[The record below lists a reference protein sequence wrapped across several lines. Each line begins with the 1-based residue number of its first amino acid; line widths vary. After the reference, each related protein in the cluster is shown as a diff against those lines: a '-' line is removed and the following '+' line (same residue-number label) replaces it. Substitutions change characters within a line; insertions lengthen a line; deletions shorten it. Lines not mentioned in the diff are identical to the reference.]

1 MLLLS
6 RHYLRDIIVVLSVII
21 NVQIIRYQTE
31 DKRMKQFGHILF
43 LLGIIF
49 AFVAGI
55 GFEHPWLPLG
65 LAIFGIFV
73 GLVNVVDE
81 DTNKFLITGIA
92 LEVSASAF
100 REFSFMGAAMSDV
113 MIFVGGALL
122 VVAMRVL
129 FATALS
135 TLWKSEK

>member
-1 MLLLS
+1 MQKL
-6 RHYLRDIIVVLSVII
+6 
-21 NVQIIRYQTE
+21 
-31 DKRMKQFGHILF
+31 GHILF
-43 LLGIIF
+43 ILGIII
-49 AFVAGI
+49 AFVVGI
-55 GFEHPWLPLG
+55 GFEHPWLPAG

-73 GLVNVVDE
+73 GLVNVVDV
-81 DTNKFLITGIA
+81 DANKFLITGIA

-135 TLWKSEK
+135 TLWKPQE

>member
-1 MLLLS
+1 MQ
-6 RHYLRDIIVVLSVII
+6 
-21 NVQIIRYQTE
+21 QIGQ
-31 DKRMKQFGHILF
+31 ILF
-43 LLGIIF
+43 ILGILF
-49 AFVAGI
+49 AFVAGL
-55 GFEHPWLPLG
+55 GLEHPWLPIG

-73 GLVNVVDE
+73 GFVNIVDG

-100 REFSFMGAAMSDV
+100 KQFSFIGAAMSDV

-129 FATALS
+129 IKSSLS
-135 TLWKSEK
+135 TLWKTNK

>member
-1 MLLLS
+1 MQQ
-6 RHYLRDIIVVLSVII
+6 IGQVLFIL
-21 NVQIIRYQTE
+21 
-31 DKRMKQFGHILF
+31 GILF
-43 LLGIIF
+43 AFFAGLGL
-49 AFVAGI
+49 
-55 GFEHPWLPLG
+55 EHPWLPIG

-73 GLVNVVDE
+73 GFVNIVDA

-100 REFSFMGAAMSDV
+100 RQFSFIGPAMSDV

-129 FATALS
+129 LKSSLS
-135 TLWKSEK
+135 TLWKTPD